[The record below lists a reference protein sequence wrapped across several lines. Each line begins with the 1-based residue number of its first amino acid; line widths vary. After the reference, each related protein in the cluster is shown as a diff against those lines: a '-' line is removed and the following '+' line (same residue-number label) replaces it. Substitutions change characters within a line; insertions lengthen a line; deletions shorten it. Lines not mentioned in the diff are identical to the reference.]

1 LCFPPSPLRGFGGQ
15 AVFSL
20 SKVSRIDALLLL
32 MALIWGTNYSIVKYA
47 FAEIDPQAFNA
58 IRMVIASVVFLGI
71 IVGLRPRER
80 RDGRQRRRS
89 SPQRSGG
96 NGDNTNVSPL
106 LRGEKVSV
114 ASELSVGSAHFASI
128 FHTPEPLTRRDWLA
142 LAGLGVVGHFGYQFF
157 FIGGLA
163 LTSVANSSLMLAAT
177 PVVIALVSAAIGQ
190 ERISPLHW
198 LGAAL
203 SVLGIYIV
211 IGQGMTLGSGT
222 LRGDLYMFVA
232 VCCWAIYTLGAGP
245 LMRRH
250 SPVGVTGLSMAIGT
264 LIYVPVMLPRLLAVD
279 WAAVGLWT
287 WAALVY
293 SALFAL
299 CVAYTIWYVAVREIG
314 SARTSVYSNLIPLVA
329 MMTAVVFLAE
339 PLSPG
344 KLAGAAAVLV
354 GVALT
359 RVGRTKPAIPAEE

>member
-1 LCFPPSPLRGFGGQ
+1 
-15 AVFSL
+15 
-20 SKVSRIDALLLL
+20 
-32 MALIWGTNYSIVKYA
+32 MAFIWGTNYSIVKYA
-47 FAEIDPQAFNA
+47 FVEMDPQAFNA

-71 IVGLRPRER
+71 IFGLRPRR
-80 RDGRQRRRS
+80 RA
-89 SPQRSGG
+89 
-96 NGDNTNVSPL
+96 PL
-106 LRGEKVSV
+106 YG
-114 ASELSVGSAHFASI
+114 APGAPDFATI
-128 FHTPEPLTRRDWLA
+128 FHTPEPLTRRDWVA
-142 LAGLGVVGHFGYQFF
+142 LAGLGVVGHFCYQFL

-163 LTSVANSSLMLAAT
+163 QTSVANSSLMLAAT
-177 PVVIALVSAAIGQ
+177 PVVIALLSAAMGQ

-203 SVLGIYIV
+203 SVLGIYVV
-211 IGQGMTLGSGT
+211 IGQGISLGSGT
-222 LRGDLYMFVA
+222 LRGDVFMFAA

-264 LIYVPVMLPRLLAVD
+264 VIYVPAALPQLRALD
-279 WAAVGLWT
+279 WAAVSPLT

-329 MMTAVVFLAE
+329 MMTAVVFLDE
-339 PLSPG
+339 PLSAG

-359 RVGRTKPAIPAEE
+359 RVGRTKLVIPAEE